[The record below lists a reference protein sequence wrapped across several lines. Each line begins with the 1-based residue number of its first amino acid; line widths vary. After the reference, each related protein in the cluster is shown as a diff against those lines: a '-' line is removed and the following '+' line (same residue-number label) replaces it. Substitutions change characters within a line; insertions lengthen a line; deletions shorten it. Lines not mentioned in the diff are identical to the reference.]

1 MRFIIFFAVV
11 ISVFG
16 LAGYYIYTRFSQAF
30 GGTFLN
36 SRIVTYI
43 YIFLVS
49 SIFIGYMLQAV
60 SVNFLSETLVK
71 IGSTTLGILF
81 YVLLFLLF
89 FDLLRLINHFLPF
102 FPEFITANYQKAK
115 LIAGVVTLIS
125 VICIVI
131 YGFFNADNTSIV
143 KLELKTNKP
152 IGGKE
157 QLNIVALS
165 DIHLGTTVNHSEL
178 DRMIREINKLDP
190 DIVLLGGDITDNNIK
205 VVQHYKLL
213 ERFGEIKSKYGI
225 YSCMGNHDYIS
236 RANEQLDYYTKNGIN
251 ILKDTSVLIDN
262 RFWLVGRDDHTAD
275 NFNGKKRKTVSSLIK
290 DVDTSLPVIL
300 LDHQPFKL
308 QETSKHPVDLQFSG
322 HTHKGQFW
330 PLGYITGKMF
340 EKDWGYIKKGN
351 THFYISSGFGPR
363 YPDAAGTQSEIIKG
377 GVLKLGL
384 KN

>member
-16 LAGYYIYTRFSQAF
+16 LAGYYIYSRFSQSF

-60 SVNFLSETLVK
+60 SVNLLSETLVR

-81 YVLLFLLF
+81 YVLLFLAF

-102 FPEFITANYQKAK
+102 YPDFITANYQKVK
-115 LIAGVVTLIS
+115 LISGIFTIIS
-125 VICIVI
+125 VVVIVV
-131 YGFFNADNTSIV
+131 YGFYNADRTRIV
-143 KLELKTNKP
+143 ELDLKINKNITP
-152 IGGKE
+152 
-157 QLNIVALS
+157 LNIVALS
-165 DIHLGTTVNHSEL
+165 DIHLGTTVNHSEV
-178 DRMIREINKLDP
+178 DRMIMEINRLNP
-190 DIVLLGGDITDNNIK
+190 DIVLIGGDITDNNIK
-205 VVQHYKLL
+205 VVKHYKLI
-213 ERFGEIKSKYGI
+213 ERFSEIKSKYGI
-225 YSCMGNHDYIS
+225 YTCMGNHDYIS

-251 ILKDTSVLIDN
+251 ILKDTAVLIDN
-262 RFWLVGRDDHTAD
+262 RFWLIGRDDHTAD
-275 NFNGKKRKTVSSLIK
+275 NFSGKKRKSVSSLIK

-308 QETSKHPVDLQFSG
+308 DETSKHPVDLQFSG

-340 EKDWGYIKKGN
+340 EKDWGYIKKEN
-351 THFYISSGFGPR
+351 THFYISSGFGTAGIPMR
-363 YPDAAGTQSEIIKG
+363 VGTQSEIVNI
-377 GVLKLGL
+377 KLG
-384 KN
+384 N

>member
-16 LAGYYIYTRFSQAF
+16 LAGYYIYSRFSQSF

-60 SVNFLSETLVK
+60 SVNLLSETLVR

-81 YVLLFLLF
+81 YVLLFLAF

-102 FPEFITANYQKAK
+102 YPDFITANYQKVK
-115 LIAGVVTLIS
+115 LISGIFTIIS
-125 VICIVI
+125 VVVIVV
-131 YGFFNADNTSIV
+131 YGFYNADRTRIV
-143 KLELKTNKP
+143 ELDLKINKNITP
-152 IGGKE
+152 
-157 QLNIVALS
+157 LNIVALS
-165 DIHLGTTVNHSEL
+165 DIHLGTTVNHSEV
-178 DRMIREINKLDP
+178 DRMIKEINRLNP
-190 DIVLLGGDITDNNIK
+190 DIVLIGGDITDNNIK
-205 VVQHYKLL
+205 VVKHYKLI
-213 ERFGEIKSKYGI
+213 ERFSEIKSKYGI
-225 YSCMGNHDYIS
+225 YTCMGNHDYIS

-251 ILKDTSVLIDN
+251 ILKDTAVLIDN
-262 RFWLVGRDDHTAD
+262 RFWLIGRDDHTAD
-275 NFNGKKRKTVSSLIK
+275 NFSGKKRKSVSSLIK

-308 QETSKHPVDLQFSG
+308 DETSKHPVDLQFSG

-340 EKDWGYIKKGN
+340 EKDWGYIKKEN
-351 THFYISSGFGPR
+351 THFYISSGFGTAGIPMR
-363 YPDAAGTQSEIIKG
+363 VGTQSEIVNI
-377 GVLKLGL
+377 KLG
-384 KN
+384 N

>member
-16 LAGYYIYTRFSQAF
+16 LAGYYIYSRFSQSF

-60 SVNFLSETLVK
+60 SVNLLSETLVR

-81 YVLLFLLF
+81 YVLLFLAF

-102 FPEFITANYQKAK
+102 YPDFITANYQKVK
-115 LIAGVVTLIS
+115 LISGIFTIIS
-125 VICIVI
+125 VVVIVV
-131 YGFFNADNTSIV
+131 YGFYNADRTRIV
-143 KLELKTNKP
+143 ELDRKINKNITP
-152 IGGKE
+152 
-157 QLNIVALS
+157 LNIVALS
-165 DIHLGTTVNHSEL
+165 DIHLGTTVNHSEV
-178 DRMIREINKLDP
+178 DRMIMEINRLNP
-190 DIVLLGGDITDNNIK
+190 DIVLIGGDITDNNIK
-205 VVQHYKLL
+205 VVKHYKLI
-213 ERFGEIKSKYGI
+213 ERFSEIKSKYGI
-225 YSCMGNHDYIS
+225 YTCMGNHDYIS

-251 ILKDTSVLIDN
+251 ILKDTAVLIDN
-262 RFWLVGRDDHTAD
+262 RFWLIGRDDHTAD
-275 NFNGKKRKTVSSLIK
+275 NFSGKKRKSVSSLIK

-308 QETSKHPVDLQFSG
+308 DETSKHPVDLQFSG

-340 EKDWGYIKKGN
+340 EKDWGYIKKEN
-351 THFYISSGFGPR
+351 THFYISSGFGTAGIPMR
-363 YPDAAGTQSEIIKG
+363 VGTQSEIVNI
-377 GVLKLGL
+377 KLG
-384 KN
+384 N

>member
-16 LAGYYIYTRFSQAF
+16 LAGYYIYSRFSQSF

-60 SVNFLSETLVK
+60 SVNLLSETLVR

-81 YVLLFLLF
+81 YVLLFLAF

-102 FPEFITANYQKAK
+102 YPDFITANYQKVK
-115 LIAGVVTLIS
+115 LISGIFTIIS
-125 VICIVI
+125 VVVIVV
-131 YGFFNADNTSIV
+131 YGFYNADRTRIV
-143 KLELKTNKP
+143 ELDLKINKNITP
-152 IGGKE
+152 
-157 QLNIVALS
+157 LNIVALS
-165 DIHLGTTVNHSEL
+165 DIHLGTTVNHSEV
-178 DRMIREINKLDP
+178 DRMIKEINRLNP
-190 DIVLLGGDITDNNIK
+190 DIVLIGGDITDNNIK
-205 VVQHYKLL
+205 VVKHYKLI
-213 ERFGEIKSKYGI
+213 ERFSEIKSKYGI
-225 YSCMGNHDYIS
+225 YTCMGNHDYIS

-251 ILKDTSVLIDN
+251 ILKDTAVLIDN
-262 RFWLVGRDDHTAD
+262 RFWLIGRDDHTAD
-275 NFNGKKRKTVSSLIK
+275 NFSGKKRKSVSSLIK

-308 QETSKHPVDLQFSG
+308 EETSKHPVDLQFSG

-340 EKDWGYIKKGN
+340 EKDWGYIKKEN
-351 THFYISSGFGPR
+351 THFYISSGFGTAGIPMR
-363 YPDAAGTQSEIIKG
+363 VGTQSEIVNI
-377 GVLKLGL
+377 KLG
-384 KN
+384 N